1 MKKTWLICSLCCVV
15 FFNSSV
21 AQTGIQKQDDSIQYL
36 ADSLYSK
43 EKLPGIFIGI
53 LNNGKRSFYQAGF
66 ADPDRQMPFDS
77 STTFEIG
84 SITKTFTAYVL
95 TAVLMENNISET
107 GPVINY
113 LPDSVRQNQHLSS
126 ISFLSLMNHTSG
138 LPRLPDN
145 RQMVNLGQ
153 PDATYGATKLCTY

>member
-1 MKKTWLICSLCCVV
+1 MTLFSTWLIVCTAKKNCRV
-15 FFNSSV
+15 FL
-21 AQTGIQKQDDSIQYL
+21 L
-36 ADSLYSK
+36 A
-43 EKLPGIFIGI
+43 F

-126 ISFLSLMNHTSG
+126 ISFFK
-138 LPRLPDN
+138 PDEPYIGIAQAA
-145 RQMVNLGQ
+145 R
-153 PDATYGATKLCTY
+153 

>member
-1 MKKTWLICSLCCVV
+1 MKKTWLICSFCCVV

-138 LPRLPDN
+138 LPR
-145 RQMVNLGQ
+145 
-153 PDATYGATKLCTY
+153 